1 MYKVFYN
8 QRTVLFTDRVEHIK
22 NIDSYI
28 VHNFQNKKKLKKA
41 IGLFKKNTDSETL
54 VVIYEN
60 PKKAFKKFKKLHK
73 IIKAGGGL
81 VLNTKNEML
90 FIYRRD
96 KWDLPKGKL
105 EDKESPEIGALREVE
120 EECGIQDVK
129 VLKSLG
135 ATYHT
140 YELNNNSILKKTYW
154 YKMIYYGNEPLVPQ
168 TEEEITDAVWLPE
181 NQLDKV
187 YENTFPSITEVLKNK
202 DL

>member
-22 NIDSYI
+22 NIDSYT

-41 IGLFKKNTDSETL
+41 IGLFKKNADHETL
-54 VVIYEN
+54 VVINEN
-60 PKKAFKKFKKLHK
+60 PKKAFKKFKKLHR

-120 EECGIQDVK
+120 EECGIQDIEI
-129 VLKSLG
+129 LNSLG

-154 YKMIYYGNEPLVPQ
+154 YKMIYNGNAPLVPQ

-181 NQLDKV
+181 NQLAKV